1 MPEKEHDMSADN
13 GTYIL
18 ETKGPEFRI
27 ASFQNVE
34 EIYGDWDDV
43 ANTWIPNQSMIQE
56 NFSKSKVYTSLDE
69 AWDAAVIY
77 NETLPVSE
85 YGVNLLS
92 DFSTKTFAELISTN

>member
-1 MPEKEHDMSADN
+1 MSADN

-18 ETKGPEFRI
+18 ETKGPEGPEYRI

-34 EIYGDWDDV
+34 DVYGDWDDG
-43 ANTWIPNQSMIQE
+43 ASTWTPNQDMIKS

-69 AWDAAVIY
+69 AWDAAVVY
-77 NETLPVSE
+77 NDTLPISE

-92 DFSTKTFAELISTN
+92 DFSLKTFDELIATD